1 MKCLNCGKELTG
13 RQTKYCSNQCQ
24 KEYQYKEYIELWK
37 AGKENGMRGQ
47 FDTSKH
53 IKRYLI
59 QRANGKCERCGWGEI
74 NPYTQKIPLELHHK
88 DGNYRN
94 NAEDNLELLCPNCHS
109 LTDTYRGGNTGKSTR
124 EGREKYVARKNYC
137 VDCGIEIKS
146 TSTRC
151 HSCESKH
158 RITDKPVTREE
169 LKTLIRTTP
178 FTKIASQFG
187 ISDNAIRKWCDSY
200 NLPRKV
206 TDIKKY
212 SDIEWEKI

>member
-1 MKCLNCGKELTG
+1 
-13 RQTKYCSNQCQ
+13 
-24 KEYQYKEYIELWK
+24 
-37 AGKENGMRGQ
+37 MRGQ

-59 QRANGKCERCGWGEI
+59 KRANGKCERCGWGEI

-88 DGNYRN
+88 DGDYRN
-94 NAEDNLELLCPNCHS
+94 NTEDNLELLCPNCHS

-124 EGREKYVARKNYC
+124 EGREKYVSRKNYC
-137 VDCGIEIKS
+137 VDCGVAIKS

-169 LKTLIRTTP
+169 LKVLIRTTP

-187 ISDNAIRKWCDSY
+187 VSDNAIRKWCDSY

-206 TDIKKY
+206 ADIKKY